1 MNGGAAGA
9 VEAAVRSARS
19 SATSRA
25 TRAEVGLTTDW
36 INAITVAQLEHD
48 PGPVLERLRREAP
61 VAFIPAFD
69 MWFVTRW
76 DDVVFVDSHPEL
88 FTAATEPSL
97 LARALGP
104 NMLTADPPEL
114 TRLRTIM
121 LPPFQPGGESG
132 RFVADQLAGL
142 ADRLLDLID
151 PSRPFDV
158 MEQYAQP
165 LSAGSLAV
173 VLGLDHHGFDTM
185 WRWCQGVCADIA
197 NFGNDPT
204 LTAMG
209 QHAKAELAAAIDAR
223 IDTAAAA
230 AAAGDADSSA
240 IGWFVQHGATAEE
253 IVNNVRL
260 MISGG
265 INEPRDGIGLV
276 TWMLLTRPD
285 LRAIVEGE
293 PSKLRRLIEEVFRVR
308 SPVGTITRQ
317 ATRDV
322 ELGSVTIPAGA
333 LVAGVL
339 RSINL
344 DESHWDAPT
353 EIRLDRREGTHA
365 AFAIGPHRCLGE
377 WLGRQEVRVGVERLL
392 ARFPHLAID
401 PAHHPAGEV
410 TLSGFEFR
418 GPQALWVRA

>member
-1 MNGGAAGA
+1 MSGGPAGGP
-9 VEAAVRSARS
+9 EAAVRSARS
-19 SATSRA
+19 SA

-48 PGPVLERLRREAP
+48 PDPVLERLRHEAP

-88 FTAATEPSL
+88 FTAATEPSF

-104 NMLTADPPEL
+104 NMLTTDPPEL
-114 TRLRTIM
+114 TRLRSIM

-132 RFVADQLAGL
+132 RFVADQLAGI
-142 ADRLLDLID
+142 ADQLLDLID

-158 MEQYAQP
+158 MEHYAQP

-204 LTAMG
+204 LTAIG

-230 AAAGDADSSA
+230 AAAGAADSSA

-276 TWMLLTRPD
+276 TWVLLTRPD
-285 LRAIVEGE
+285 LRAIVEVE
-293 PSKLRRLIEEVFRVR
+293 PSKLRRLIEEVFRVH

-365 AFAIGPHRCLGE
+365 AFATGAHRCLGE

-392 ARFPHLAID
+392 ARFPRLAID
-401 PAHHPAGEV
+401 PARHPAEEV
-410 TLSGFEFR
+410 ALTGFEFR